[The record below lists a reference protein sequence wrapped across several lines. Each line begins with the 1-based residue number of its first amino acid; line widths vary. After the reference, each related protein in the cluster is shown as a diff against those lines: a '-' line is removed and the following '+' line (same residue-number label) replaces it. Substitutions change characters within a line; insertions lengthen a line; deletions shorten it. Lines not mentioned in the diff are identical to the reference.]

1 MESLKVVIADDNK
14 KMVDVIKEVINDEP
28 ELEVVGVATNGEETI
43 DVIKKISPDVV
54 LLDIIMP
61 QLDGISVMQKVRED
75 GECSKP
81 AFIVISAVG
90 MEDVTEDA
98 FSKGAAYYIM
108 KPFDNDMLINRIK
121 YVGKVHRTPA
131 EIKNVVIRDTV
142 NHKKY
147 VLENEITGMIHEIG
161 VPAHIKGYQYLRE
174 SITLAVNDPDIINSI
189 TKILYPTIAKK
200 FETTPSR
207 VERAIRHA
215 IEVAWNRGNPD
226 VLNDLFGYTI
236 SNGKGKPT
244 NSEFIALIADNI
256 RLTHAEG

>member
-43 DVIKKISPDVV
+43 DVIKKTSPDVV

-98 FSKGAAYYIM
+98 FSKGDR
-108 KPFDNDMLINRIK
+108 KS
-121 YVGKVHRTPA
+121 
-131 EIKNVVIRDTV
+131 VV
-142 NHKKY
+142 
-147 VLENEITGMIHEIG
+147 
-161 VPAHIKGYQYLRE
+161 
-174 SITLAVNDPDIINSI
+174 
-189 TKILYPTIAKK
+189 
-200 FETTPSR
+200 
-207 VERAIRHA
+207 
-215 IEVAWNRGNPD
+215 
-226 VLNDLFGYTI
+226 
-236 SNGKGKPT
+236 
-244 NSEFIALIADNI
+244 
-256 RLTHAEG
+256 

>member
-43 DVIKKISPDVV
+43 DVIKKTSPDVV

-161 VPAHIKGYQYLRE
+161 VPAHIKGYQQRDCYVILLERYLLIHFCGIWHKEQRRCAE
-174 SITLAVNDPDIINSI
+174 DN
-189 TKILYPTIAKK
+189 
-200 FETTPSR
+200 
-207 VERAIRHA
+207 
-215 IEVAWNRGNPD
+215 
-226 VLNDLFGYTI
+226 GYLD
-236 SNGKGKPT
+236 KY
-244 NSEFIALIADNI
+244 
-256 RLTHAEG
+256 RCYRY